1 MKKPLLK
8 PLKSIFGILL
18 SAILFFTCNT
28 APEEPTDLAATPF
41 IPKPMSITATSMSFH
56 LNEKTGIEVQSEDLE
71 KLGNDL
77 AAKVKA
83 ATGLDPVVSVQSGT
97 PARRTIYLTLK
108 EDSDLGNEGYQLTIE
123 TDGIVLSANKP
134 VGIYYGMQTLLQ
146 ILPPPGGPAH
156 PGPFIVP
163 TGTIRDVP
171 RFAYRGVML
180 DVARHFFSVDEVKK
194 YIDYLA
200 EQKINYLHL
209 HLTDD
214 QGWRIEIKSW
224 PELTKIGGSLEV
236 GGGPGGF
243 YSQEDFKDLIRYA
256 GDRYITIVPEV
267 DMPGHINA
275 ALASYAEL
283 NCDGKAR
290 ELYTGTEVGFSSL
303 CVPKEITYQ
312 FVDDVVR
319 EIADLKPGPYFHLG
333 GDESHSTGL
342 PDFIKFVERV
352 RGIVRSHGF
361 TDIGWDETAQT
372 ELDDKSIIQ
381 LWNSAEFARKAV
393 EHGTKLIMSPA
404 TKTYLDMQYDS
415 LTPLGLHWAA
425 YIEVDQA
432 YEWDPTTLFSGIG
445 ADNILG
451 LEFPL
456 WTETVTDLKDLEF
469 MVYPRLLGLSEISWS
484 PKDERNWE
492 EYKDRLA
499 SYIPRLDAQGINYYK
514 SPKVDWPE

>member
-1 MKKPLLK
+1 MATGVLTFLLVMF
-8 PLKSIFGILL
+8 I
-18 SAILFFTCNT
+18 ACNT
-28 APEEPTDLAATPF
+28 PPEEPTDLTTTPF
-41 IPKPMSITATSMSFH
+41 IPKPTSVTATAKSFH
-56 LNEKTGIEVQSEDLE
+56 LDNRTGIEVQDATLEDL
-71 KLGNDL
+71 GNAL
-77 AAKVKA
+77 ANHLKA
-83 ATGLDPVVSVQSGT
+83 ITKTDPVVSVNAGNPSGRSIHLSL
-97 PARRTIYLTLK
+97 AGA
-108 EDSDLGNEGYQLTIE
+108 EDLGDQGYLLTIE
-123 TDGIVLSANKP
+123 SGQIKLVANQP
-134 VGIYYGMQTLLQ
+134 VGIYYGIQTLLQ
-146 ILPPPGGPAH
+146 TLPPAGTPSE
-156 PGPFIVP
+156 GPFIIP
-163 TGTIRDVP
+163 TGEIRDIP

-180 DVARHFFSVDEVKK
+180 DVARHFFSVEEVKK
-194 YIDYLA
+194 YIDILA

-224 PELTKIGGSLEV
+224 PELTATGGRLEV

-243 YSQEDFKDLIRYA
+243 YTQEDFKELIRYA
-256 GDRYITIVPEV
+256 GEHFITIVPEV
-267 DMPGHINA
+267 DMPGHTNA

-319 EIADLKPGPYFHLG
+319 EIAALKPGPYFHLG

-361 TDIGWDETAQT
+361 IDIGWDETAQT
-372 ELDDKSIIQ
+372 ELDNQSIIQ
-381 LWNSAEFARKAV
+381 LWASADFARKAADN
-393 EHGTKLIMSPA
+393 GTKLIMSPA

-425 YIEVDQA
+425 YIEVDDA
-432 YEWDPTTLFSGIG
+432 YNWDPTTLFPGIG
-445 ADNILG
+445 AEDIMG

-469 MVYPRLLGLSEISWS
+469 MVYPRLLGLAEIAWS
-484 PKDERNWE
+484 PKEGRNWN

-499 SYIPRLDAQGINYYK
+499 QYVPRLDAQGINYYK
-514 SPKVDWPE
+514 SSKVDWPE

>member
-1 MKKPLLK
+1 MKKKFSK
-8 PLKSIFGILL
+8 PLITTIGIALL
-18 SAILFFTCNT
+18 AIGFVACY
-28 APEEPTDLAATPF
+28 APQEEPTDLAATAF
-41 IPKPMSITATSMSFH
+41 IPKAMSVTATAKSFH
-56 LNEKTGIEVQSEDLE
+56 LNDKTGIEVQNAELE

-77 AAKVKA
+77 AGKIKA
-83 ATGLDPVVSVQSGT
+83 ATGLDPVVQVKEESPSY
-97 PARRTIYLTLK
+97 RTIYLSLQP
-108 EDSDLGNEGYQLTIE
+108 EAELGEEGYQLTIE
-123 TDGIVLSANKP
+123 PERIVLSANRP
-134 VGIYYGMQTLLQ
+134 VGIYYGIQTLLQ
-146 ILPPPGGPAH
+146 TLPAPGGPAH

-163 TGTIRDVP
+163 TGTIRDMP

-180 DVARHFFSVDEVKK
+180 DVARHFFSVDEVKQ

-224 PELTKIGGSLEV
+224 PDLTKIGGSLEV

-243 YSQEDFKDLIRYA
+243 YTQEEFKDLIRYA
-256 GDRYITIVPEV
+256 GDRFITIVPEI
-267 DMPGHINA
+267 DMPGHTNA
-275 ALASYAEL
+275 ALASYADL

-361 TDIGWDETAQT
+361 IDIGWDETAQT
-372 ELDDKSIIQ
+372 ALDDQSIIQ
-381 LWNSAEFARKAV
+381 LWASADFARKAV

-432 YEWDPTTLFSGIG
+432 YEWDPTTLFPGIG
-445 ADNILG
+445 AENILG

-484 PKDERNWE
+484 PKEGRSWA